1 MTTQRIIVTD
11 PTLRDGSHACS
22 HQISVEQIRRY
33 ATAAEAARVDYLE
46 VGHGNGLG
54 ASSLQVGLCLVP
66 EKEMLRTAKACLKET
81 GLSVH
86 VMPGFAIDKREIASA
101 LEAGVDLFRVGT
113 HCTEAD
119 LAQRHISYV
128 RNAGKE
134 AWGILMMTHMAS
146 KEVLLEE
153 SKKMESY
160 GAQGLVLMDSAGA
173 AVPDDVRQKIGL
185 LAEKLDMPIGFHA
198 HNNLGLSVANSLA
211 ALEVG
216 ARILDGTARGFGAG
230 AGNAPLELVV
240 AAMQRLG
247 YECRADL
254 YKVLDAADLAA
265 EIFAENLPVSNSI
278 TIVSGLAGVFSG
290 FAKPVQRAAKQM
302 GVDPR
307 DVFFELGRRK
317 VVGGQEDLILEVAN
331 DLAKKK
337 KAASLSA
344 EAI

>member
-1 MTTQRIIVTD
+1 MKNQRIIVTD

-33 ATAAEAARVDYLE
+33 ATAAEAAGVDYLE

-54 ASSLQVGLCLVP
+54 ASSLQVGLSLVP
-66 EKEMLRTAKACLKET
+66 EGEMLATARACLKQT

-86 VMPGFAIDKREIASA
+86 VMPGFATTKREIANAIES
-101 LEAGVDLFRVGT
+101 GVDLFRVGS

-119 LAQRHISYV
+119 LTQRHISYV

-134 AWGILMMTHMAS
+134 AWGVLMMTHMAA

-160 GAQGLVLMDSAGA
+160 GAQGIMLMDSAGA
-173 AVPDDVRQKIGL
+173 AVPDDVKQKIGL
-185 LAEKLDMPIGFHA
+185 LADKLEVPVGFHA

-211 ALEVG
+211 ALEAG

-247 YECRADL
+247 YSCRADL
-254 YKVLDAADLAA
+254 YKVLDAGELA
-265 EIFAENLPVSNSI
+265 EELFAENLPVSNSI

-290 FAKPVQRAAKQM
+290 FAKPVQRAAKQL

-307 DVFFELGRRK
+307 DVFVELGQRK
-317 VVGGQEDLILEVAN
+317 VVGGQEDVILEVASE
-331 DLAKKK
+331 LAARQ
-337 KAASLSA
+337 KAAG
-344 EAI
+344 ENQPR